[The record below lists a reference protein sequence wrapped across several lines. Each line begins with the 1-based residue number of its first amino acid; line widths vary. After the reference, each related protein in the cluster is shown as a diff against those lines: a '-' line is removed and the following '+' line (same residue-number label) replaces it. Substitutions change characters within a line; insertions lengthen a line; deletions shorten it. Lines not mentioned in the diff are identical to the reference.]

1 MPITEMIS
9 VDQAIG
15 VSIGVK
21 PDSVFRP
28 KRSAM

>member
-1 MPITEMIS
+1 MTEMIS

-15 VSIGVK
+15 VSIGVN
-21 PDSVFRP
+21 PDSVLRL